1 VPEAGLGEETVG
13 VGQRDGVLRE
23 LHGVQPVS
31 YVLDLGGGEEETG
44 FKVLEGA
51 HVELDALDALLVQG
65 VVRVY
70 DGVLGKDGLEGAPI
84 GGIGERLMP
93 VRCCEG

>member
-1 VPEAGLGEETVG
+1 MHGGYVPQTGLCEEAVG
-13 VGQRDGVLRE
+13 VGQRDRVLGE

-51 HVELDALDALLVQG
+51 HVELGALHA
-65 VVRVY
+65 
-70 DGVLGKDGLEGAPI
+70 I
-84 GGIGERLMP
+84 P
-93 VRCCEG
+93 V